1 MFYFLCKTIRNG
13 RYAKAT
19 PLPIYKLGFLQ
30 PPSLSLKYNISSTSD
45 QQPFT
50 VSYLI
55 NALGLSPKVAVSASR
70 YVSFETPERADF
82 VINFFKSLAFSET
95 QISKLVRR
103 LPTVLLSDTNRTLL
117 PKIEFLAS
125 KGISRR
131 DLAKMLSGCP
141 HLLKRSLAKQI
152 IPSFDFFKDLLQS
165 EDKTVQAIIRFP
177 GMLAFDLET
186 YVAPNINTLR
196 ENGVPECHILTLL
209 KYNPRSLI
217 VNPVRFREILE
228 EVKEMGFNPLR
239 LNFAIAVVAFRAM
252 RKSTWESKVDVY
264 KKWGW
269 SEDEVFVAFKRHPWC
284 MMASKDKIM
293 GAMDFFVNKMSLDPS
308 VVFKR
313 PALVSLSLEK
323 RLIPRGLVV
332 QVLFA
337 KGLVKKDISMTSL
350 FECPDETF
358 LRKFVMPHKE
368 EASELLKLYKED
380 IRSLEMKR

>member
-1 MFYFLCKTIRNG
+1 MFYFLCKTLRNG
-13 RYAKAT
+13 RYANAT
-19 PLPIYKLGFLQ
+19 PLPIHKLGFLQ
-30 PPSLSLKYNISSTSD
+30 PPSLSLKYISSTSD
-45 QQPFT
+45 QQPFA

-55 NALGLSPKVAVSASR
+55 NALGLSPEVAVSASR
-70 YVSFETPERADF
+70 YVSFETPEKADS

-95 QISKLVRR
+95 QISNLVRR
-103 LPTVLLSDTNRTLL
+103 LPTVLLSDTNKTLF
-117 PKIEFLAS
+117 PKIEFFAS
-125 KGISRR
+125 KGISRL

-141 HLLKRSLAKQI
+141 ALLKRSLEKKI

-165 EDKTVQAIIRFP
+165 EDKTVQAIKRFP
-177 GMLAFDLET
+177 GILVFDLET
-186 YVAPNINTLR
+186 CVAPNINTLR

-209 KYNPRSLI
+209 KYQPRSLM
-217 VNPVRFREILE
+217 VNPVRFREIIK
-228 EVKEMGFNPLR
+228 EVNEIGFNPSR
-239 LNFAIAVVAFRAM
+239 LKFSLAVFAFRAM
-252 RKSTWESKVDVY
+252 TKSTWESKVDVY

-293 GAMDFFVNKMSLDPS
+293 GVMDFFVNKMSLEPS

-313 PALVSLSLEK
+313 PSLVSLSLEK

-337 KGLVKKDISMTSL
+337 KGLVKKDISMSSL

-368 EASELLKLYKED
+368 GASELLKLYRED
-380 IRSLEMKR
+380 VRSLEMKR